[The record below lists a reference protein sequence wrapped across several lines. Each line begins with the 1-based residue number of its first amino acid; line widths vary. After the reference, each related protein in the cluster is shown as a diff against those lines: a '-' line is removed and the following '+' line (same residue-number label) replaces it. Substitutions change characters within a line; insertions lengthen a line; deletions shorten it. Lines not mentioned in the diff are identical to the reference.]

1 MSLFLLLFN
10 YELLNAWRYISTK
23 MFKSLTDIHWFFFM
37 WYWLYPKL
45 FLKIKEYLMVN
56 LLTTQLLNICYIKL
70 YNRFKI
76 LFADPPP
83 TKPMIYAL
91 SSSTVRSVES
101 IQAKCNLSSLGYPK
115 ISWRWFCGNQ
125 APISGTSVQLESYQS
140 LNINFDDKTIGCR
153 CRGTSSGSYYQY
165 NEFSDV
171 VEFTIFCK

>member
-45 FLKIKEYLMVN
+45 SRNIWWLIYWPPK
-56 LLTTQLLNICYIKL
+56 LLNICYIKL

-101 IQAKCNLSSLGYPK
+101 IQAKCNLTSLGYPK

-125 APISGTSVQLESYQS
+125 APISGTSLQLESYLS